1 MNTIVYFI
9 RHSKPL
15 KVKSLNYNE
24 SVQMQN
30 EKTVLSVEGEE
41 RAKLISELDELKN
54 IDLVVSSN
62 YVRAVATAKY
72 IADKNNLDI
81 YIDEDFRERKQG
93 ITYWDELPIGFE
105 YKQIYDEN
113 YKIGDGESQVEVSK
127 RTYNA
132 FNKILNNNIGKRIA
146 IVFHGTA
153 MVFLLKNWCD
163 VNLDGI
169 STDFK
174 IDIKFNNS
182 EIFNNKMNTPE
193 IFKLEF
199 NEKKELIN
207 IKNIIWYN

>member
-1 MNTIVYFI
+1 MNTTVYFI

-15 KVKSLNYNE
+15 RVKSLNYKE
-24 SVQMQN
+24 SVQLQN

-41 RAKLISELDELKN
+41 RAKLISKLEELNN
-54 IDLVVSSN
+54 IDLLISSN
-62 YVRAVATAKY
+62 YVRAVSTAKY

-81 YIDEDFRERKQG
+81 YIDEEFGERKQG
-93 ITYWDELPIGFE
+93 ITSWDELPIGFE

>member
-1 MNTIVYFI
+1 MNTVVYFI

-54 IDLVVSSN
+54 IDLLVSSN
-62 YVRAVATAKY
+62 YVRTAATAKY

-93 ITYWDELPIGFE
+93 ITSWNELPIGFE
-105 YKQIYDEN
+105 YKQFYDEN
-113 YKIGDGESQVEVSK
+113 YKIGDGESQTEVTK
-127 RTYNA
+127 RTYDA
-132 FNKILNNNIGKRIA
+132 FNRILDNNTGKRIA

-153 MVFLLKNWCD
+153 MICLLKKWCNI
-163 VNLDGI
+163 NLDGI

-174 IDIKFNNS
+174 INIKFNNIQ
-182 EIFNNKMNTPE
+182 IFNNKMNAPE

-199 NEKKELIN
+199 NDKQELIN
-207 IKNIIWYN
+207 IQNIIWYN